1 QGDVA
6 AGYMNQVRARAGLV
20 IPLTAGDITFDRIV
34 HERRVELAFEGHIL
48 FDMKR
53 WRIATAVWDGKP
65 MSKAD
70 LLSNI
75 GVATKRNTQPWGLWP
90 YKIYNPSSP
99 NNGKWIFKEIL
110 PAAVSGF
117 DWFRLGNYYSAI
129 NDNILAANPK
139 LVKQPNQ

>member
-1 QGDVA
+1 
-6 AGYMNQVRARAGLV
+6 MNQVRARAGLTV
-20 IPLTAGDITFDRIV
+20 ALAPGEITFDRIV

-53 WRIATAVWDGKP
+53 WRIATNVWDGQA
-65 MSKAD
+65 MTKAD

-75 GVATKRNTQPWGLWP
+75 GAAKKRNTQPWGLWP
-90 YKIYNPSSP
+90 YKIYDPGHAND
-99 NNGKWIFKEIL
+99 GKWIFKETL
-110 PAAVSGF
+110 PAAVTGF
-117 DWFRLGNYYSAI
+117 DLFRLGNYYSAI